1 MCMYVCMYVI
11 SGPHGRPDIMFY
23 LHNYI
28 LSELA
33 TLIKYIFKY
42 IFK

>member
-1 MCMYVCMYVI
+1 MNYFLLYVRMNVCMYVI

-28 LSELA
+28 LSE
-33 TLIKYIFKY
+33 
-42 IFK
+42 